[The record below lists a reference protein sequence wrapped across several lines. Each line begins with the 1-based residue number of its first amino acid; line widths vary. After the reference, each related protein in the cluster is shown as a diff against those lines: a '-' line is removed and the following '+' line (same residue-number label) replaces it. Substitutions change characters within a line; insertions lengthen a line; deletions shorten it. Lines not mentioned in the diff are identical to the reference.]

1 MSNSA
6 RVVALVLLSWAV
18 GCSGGATPTPSTPS
32 SGGGSVPAFA
42 GEANSATDGAGAAFN
57 RASLSLNVTG
67 ANTLLL
73 AAWHSEFDGGLPD
86 GWTVTANGTPGTPM
100 VDTNGYTG
108 GDGNRRFR
116 IYYWLNPTPGPN
128 TIVVANPYNGANE
141 LAVSAILLTGV
152 AQVGPLG
159 AVIRDVST
167 SARTGE
173 SETVATTTSDL
184 VVHVIADGLF
194 VRGMLGAGETSRSI
208 ANDGGHQQDGDAS
221 LWISTKPG
229 AAASTTVSSSGWTSR
244 VINGVAIVV
253 HGG

>member
-1 MSNSA
+1 MSNPARFLTLVPLLGALACGGSA
-6 RVVALVLLSWAV
+6 
-18 GCSGGATPTPSTPS
+18 TSTPLPPS
-32 SGGGSVPAFA
+32 PGTGSLPAFA

-57 RASLSLNVTG
+57 RASLSLNVSG

-73 AAWHSEFDGGLPD
+73 AAWHAEFDGGLTD
-86 GWTVTANGTPGTPM
+86 AWTVTANGTPGTLL

-116 IYYWLNPTPGPN
+116 IYYWRNPTPGPN

-152 AQVGPLG
+152 AQDGPLG
-159 AVIRDVST
+159 AVVRDIST

-184 VVHVIADGLF
+184 VVHVIADALF
-194 VRGMLGAGETSRSI
+194 VRGMLGGGETSRSI
-208 ANDGGHQQDGDAS
+208 ANDNGHQQDGDAS

-229 AAASTTVSSSGWTSR
+229 NAGTTTVSSSGWASR

-253 HGG
+253 HGS